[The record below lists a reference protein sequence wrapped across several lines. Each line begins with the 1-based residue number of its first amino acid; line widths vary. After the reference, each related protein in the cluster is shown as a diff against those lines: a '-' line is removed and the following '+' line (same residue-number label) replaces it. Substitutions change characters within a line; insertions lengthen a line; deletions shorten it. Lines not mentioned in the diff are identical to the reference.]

1 MAEPGHRTEGENG
14 MTGKFARFGGAALAS
29 ALLVLTACNASG
41 NKSASAP
48 GAETWSEFRDD
59 FLDGYFPLNP
69 TSAVYQGRSEE
80 HTSEL
85 QSLMRISYA
94 VFCWKKKREQN
105 TSCEDPQNKSAST
118 THYHLTSK

>member
-1 MAEPGHRTEGENG
+1 
-14 MTGKFARFGGAALAS
+14 MTGKVARCGGAALAS

-69 TSAVYQGRSEE
+69 TFAVYQGKHEFDGQLPDWSPEGIEKQAAFLEKTNADAKAFAGAMTERERLERSEE
-80 HTSEL
+80 RRAEKECV
-85 QSLMRISYA
+85 Q
-94 VFCWKKKREQN
+94 
-105 TSCEDPQNKSAST
+105 
-118 THYHLTSK
+118 

>member
-69 TSAVYQGRSEE
+69 TFAVSQGKHEFDGQLPDWSPEGIEKPAARSEE
-80 HTSEL
+80 RRVGKEC
-85 QSLMRISYA
+85 
-94 VFCWKKKREQN
+94 V
-105 TSCEDPQNKSAST
+105 ST
-118 THYHLTSK
+118 CRTRGSTDN